1 MKHLKI
7 GTTCA
12 AIALAIATSLLIA
25 QQRSRL
31 SSYDPGIRPVTADSI
46 QAEKTAEDAWF
57 EHIRV
62 LASDNLKGRRTGT
75 PDFIQAVEYVESQY
89 KAIGLKPAGT
99 DGYRQSV
106 KFRSASVDA
115 EDSSVELVHT
125 DGQTQKLNIG
135 SEVTISPNAEGAV
148 SVSAPAVFAGYG
160 LEVPGLGLNAV
171 KGIDLHGKIAVILLA
186 SPTSVHGPLKAYFR
200 TAGARWKALKAAG
213 AVGLITIPEA
223 RQFAGGAGRG
233 AGGGRFA
240 AGATTPGQPGGTAS
254 AAGAVQTAAG
264 AAGDAQQEG
273 TGRGAG
279 FTRQSG
285 IQLADP
291 ALNPLEGARLSATL
305 PAASASALFAGSPH
319 TLDELQALAKNGDA
333 LPSFPLSVT
342 VHATTT
348 TKVIS
353 TVEAPNVVALLEGSD
368 PKLKHEYLVLS
379 AHLDHLGVGRP
390 VDGDTIYHGA
400 MDNASGIASLIET
413 AKALAQG
420 PRPKRSVI
428 FLALTG
434 EEEGELGSQ
443 FYAHYPTVSR
453 AQIIADLNMD
463 MYLPIFPLHFLEV
476 QGLGES
482 TLGNDARAAAQLNDI
497 EVQFDKQPDENRF
510 IRSDQ
515 ASFVKYG
522 IPSLAF
528 KFGWLPDT
536 PEQKAFNDWI
546 RDRYHRPGDNLTQP
560 IDREGAVH
568 FDRVLLTLVTRVAN
582 ASSRPTWYPESF
594 FSTIPR
600 T

>member
-1 MKHLKI
+1 MKHQK
-7 GTTCA
+7 A
-12 AIALAIATSLLIA
+12 VPYYALAMFAIATTILLA
-25 QQRSRL
+25 QQP
-31 SSYDPGIRPVTADSI
+31 SSASSFDPGIRSATSASI
-46 QAEKTAEDAWF
+46 QTEKASEDAWF
-57 EHIRV
+57 AHV
-62 LASDNLKGRRTGT
+62 QFLASDDLKGRRTGT
-75 PDFIQAVEYVESQY
+75 PDFIHAVEYVETQF
-89 KAIGLKPAGT
+89 KAIGLRPAGK

-106 KFRSASVDA
+106 TFRSATVDV
-115 EDSSVELVHT
+115 DHSSLELIHS
-125 DGQTQKLNIG
+125 DGQAEKLNIG
-135 SEVTISPNAEGAV
+135 SGVSLNPNTEGDV
-148 SVSAPAVFAGYG
+148 SVSAPLVFAGYG
-160 LEVPGLGLNAV
+160 LVVPGLGLNDL
-171 KGIDLHGKIAVILLA
+171 KGIDLHGKVAVIFLA
-186 SPTSVHGPLKAYFR
+186 APTSVHGPLKAYFR
-200 TAGARWKALKAAG
+200 TAAARWKALKAAG

-223 RQFAGGAGRG
+223 RQFAGGPGRG
-233 AGGGRFA
+233 VGGA
-240 AGATTPGQPGGTAS
+240 AGVGADAPPEQPGGTAS
-254 AAGAVQTAAG
+254 AGNSNRSASNAGAEAPQGG
-264 AAGDAQQEG
+264 A
-273 TGRGAG
+273 GRGAG
-279 FTRQSG
+279 SERQPG
-285 IQLADP
+285 LQLADP
-291 ALNPLEGARLSATL
+291 ALNPLAGAQLNATL
-305 PAASASALFAGSPH
+305 PASSAAVLFAGSPH
-319 TLDELQALAKNGDA
+319 TLEELQALAKKGDP
-333 LPSFPLSVT
+333 LPEFPLPVSVRS
-342 VHATTT
+342 TTT

-353 TVEAPNVVALLEGSD
+353 TVEAPNVVGELEGND

-390 VDGDTIYHGA
+390 VDGDAVYHGA

-413 AKALAQG
+413 AKALSNG
-420 PRPKRSVI
+420 PRPKRSII

-443 FYAHYPTVSR
+443 YFAHYPTVPR
-453 AQIIADLNMD
+453 EQIIADLNMD

-522 IPSLAF
+522 IPGLAF

-546 RDRYHRPGDNLTQP
+546 RNRYHHPGDNLTQP

-568 FDRVLLTLVTRVAN
+568 FDRVLFTLITRVAN
-582 ASSRPTWYPESF
+582 SPSRPAWYPESF

>member
-7 GTTCA
+7 GTASITA
-12 AIALAIATSLLIA
+12 ALVIATSISFA
-25 QQRSRL
+25 QQHNRL
-31 SSYDPGIRPVTADSI
+31 SAYDPGIRPATPASI
-46 QAEKTAEDAWF
+46 QAEKAAEDAWF
-57 EHIRV
+57 AHIQV
-62 LASDNLKGRRTGT
+62 LAGDDLKGRKTGT
-75 PDFIQAVEYVESQY
+75 PDFIHAVEYVESQY

-106 KFRSASVDA
+106 AFRSAAVDT
-115 EDSSVELVHT
+115 EKSSLELVHA
-125 DGQTQKLNIG
+125 DGQTDKLNIG
-135 SEVTISPNAEGAV
+135 SEAIVSPNTEGSV
-148 SVSAPAVFAGYG
+148 TVSATAVFAGYG
-160 LEVPGLGLNAV
+160 LVVPGLGLNDL
-171 KGIDLHGKIAVILLA
+171 KGIDLHGKIAVIFLA
-186 SPTSVHGPLKAYFR
+186 SPASVHGPLKAYFR

-213 AVGLITIPEA
+213 AVGLITIPES
-223 RQFAGGAGRG
+223 RQFVGGAGRE
-233 AGGGRFA
+233 AG
-240 AGATTPGQPGGTAS
+240 S
-254 AAGAVQTAAG
+254 
-264 AAGDAQQEG
+264 
-273 TGRGAG
+273 
-279 FTRQSG
+279 TRQPG

-291 ALNPLEGARLSATL
+291 ALNPLQGAQLSATV
-305 PAASASALFAGSPH
+305 PAISASALFAGSAH
-319 TLDELQALAKNGDA
+319 SLEELQAVAKNGEA
-333 LPSFPLSVT
+333 LPAFPLAVT
-342 VHATTT
+342 IRATTT

-353 TVEAPNVVALLEGSD
+353 TANAPNVVALLEGSD
-368 PKLKHEYLVLS
+368 PKLKREYLVLS
-379 AHLDHLGVGRP
+379 AHLDHLGVGHP
-390 VDGDTIYHGA
+390 VDGDPIYHGA

-413 AKALAQG
+413 AKALVNA
-420 PRPKRSVI
+420 PRPKRSIV

-443 FYAHYPTVSR
+443 FYARSPTVPR

-546 RDRYHRPGDNLTQP
+546 RNRYHRPGDNLTQP
-560 IDREGAVH
+560 IDRSGAVH
-568 FDRVLLTLVTRVAN
+568 FDGVLLTLVRRVAN
-582 ASSRPTWYPESF
+582 APTKPAWYPESF

>member
-1 MKHLKI
+1 
-7 GTTCA
+7 
-12 AIALAIATSLLIA
+12 
-25 QQRSRL
+25 
-31 SSYDPGIRPVTADSI
+31 
-46 QAEKTAEDAWF
+46 
-57 EHIRV
+57 
-62 LASDNLKGRRTGT
+62 
-75 PDFIQAVEYVESQY
+75 
-89 KAIGLKPAGT
+89 
-99 DGYRQSV
+99 
-106 KFRSASVDA
+106 
-115 EDSSVELVHT
+115 
-125 DGQTQKLNIG
+125 
-135 SEVTISPNAEGAV
+135 
-148 SVSAPAVFAGYG
+148 
-160 LEVPGLGLNAV
+160 
-171 KGIDLHGKIAVILLA
+171 
-186 SPTSVHGPLKAYFR
+186 VHGPLKAYFR

-482 TLGNDARAAAQLNDI
+482 TLGNDARAAAQRNDI

-515 ASFVKYG
+515 ASFVKFG

-568 FDRVLLTLVTRVAN
+568 FDRVLFTLVTRVAN
-582 ASSRPTWYPESF
+582 ASSRPAWYPESF